1 MEWRRQMLAAGM
13 KGHALEELESHLC
26 EEVESLI
33 GEGRGASE
41 AFETAVHRLGGRELL
56 AAEFAKT
63 TGDGRDRRLK
73 LMVLGLTGIA
83 YLAPLLLSAPKPWN
97 AMSPTEQLLGL
108 SAVTFTVVSM
118 FSGLCLYRLLPVIAD
133 KRIRTR
139 IQIVSAL
146 PVFAWLGVFAFV
158 VLPRF
163 DSTLSQ
169 ITVVT
174 LWALSPLSL
183 FGGVIL
189 GLDEAAH
196 RKRVAQS

>member
-33 GEGRGASE
+33 REGRGASE

-83 YLAPLLLSAPKPWN
+83 YLAPLLLSAAK
-97 AMSPTEQLLGL
+97 
-108 SAVTFTVVSM
+108 TVECHESNGTIAWPVS
-118 FSGLCLYRLLPVIAD
+118 GHIH
-133 KRIRTR
+133 
-139 IQIVSAL
+139 
-146 PVFAWLGVFAFV
+146 
-158 VLPRF
+158 
-163 DSTLSQ
+163 
-169 ITVVT
+169 
-174 LWALSPLSL
+174 
-183 FGGVIL
+183 GGV
-189 GLDEAAH
+189 D
-196 RKRVAQS
+196 V